1 MSMFPSLYAAD
12 IKFKVKLFSSSGTII
27 SSQEDSFAK
36 ADHLMLENIKRARE
50 AGYQHLDGTISLVI
64 NYRDSL
70 GPVKV
75 YHNTL
80 ALCEYDENGQSG
92 SIDLLYT

>member
-50 AGYQHLDGTISLVI
+50 AVLVPI
-64 NYRDSL
+64 
-70 GPVKV
+70 
-75 YHNTL
+75 
-80 ALCEYDENGQSG
+80 EG
-92 SIDLLYT
+92 SSASNNQAAGRTRRGREIRKTAGI